1 MHSGYNSP
9 SQRYLQVITGL
20 SEQKSRM
27 AWLAEHIPKLGRTG
41 IVYTLTK
48 RATGEVARW
57 LRHRG
62 IFAYEY
68 NSTVVGGFRSNYQY
82 CKHLVSCLMDSN
94 NSVEV
99 LIATKAL
106 RGIDCAPGVDYI
118 IHYQAPG
125 SVRGY
130 YEQVEGANCR
140 KAVLLPGVEDGSI
153 IKYFNRNDSSPNWE
167 AEWRGI
173 KNYIHTQQCR
183 IAFLQRVC
191 EGRYV
196 RNCGCCDNCSQRPL
210 INPNVSPNLVLE
222 AQGFLQ
228 KSEFSVKLPVRIPDG
243 ALVEYPFRGNLP
255 ILLHA
260 SDTRVLSRWA
270 DAGWGSVVKKG
281 KEENLYLGD
290 DLVNA
295 VSEMIIKRWSP
306 SPFPRW
312 LTCIPSA
319 RNRALVHSFSERLA
333 RKLGLPFREALI
345 ATGRSEP
352 QKDQV
357 GDYSQCK
364 NLDGAF
370 NIKREWIS
378 SAPLFLIDDIVDSGW
393 TFAIA
398 SALLRQFGS
407 GGVYPVALSSTAT
420 GA

>member
-9 SQRYLQVITGL
+9 SQRYLQVIPGL
-20 SEQKSRM
+20 SEQISRM
-27 AWLAEHIPKLGRTG
+27 AWLAEHIPKLGKTG

-48 RATGEVARW
+48 RATKEVARW
-57 LRHRG
+57 LRHKG
-62 IFAYEY
+62 VFAYEY
-68 NSTVVGGFRSNYQY
+68 NAEVVGGFRNNYQY
-82 CKHLVSCLMDSN
+82 RKHLVSCLMDN

-125 SVRGY
+125 SVREY

-140 KAVLLPGVEDGSI
+140 KAVLLPGVEGGRI
-153 IKYFNRNDSSPNWE
+153 IKSFNRNDSSSNWE

-191 EGRYV
+191 EDRSV
-196 RNCGCCDNCSQRPL
+196 RNCGCCDNCCQRPC
-210 INPNVSPNLVLE
+210 INPNVNPNLVLE
-222 AQGFLQ
+222 AWGILQ
-228 KSEFSVKLPVRIPDG
+228 KSEFSVKLPVRIPEG
-243 ALVEYPFRGNLP
+243 SLVEYPFRGNIP
-255 ILLHA
+255 KPLHA
-260 SDTRVLSRWA
+260 SDIRVLSRWA
-270 DAGWGSVVKKG
+270 DAGWGSVAKKG
-281 KEENLYLGD
+281 KEEDLYLGD

-295 VSEMIIKRWSP
+295 ASEMIIRRWRP
-306 SPFPRW
+306 APFPRW

-319 RNRALVHSFSERLA
+319 RNPALVRSFAERLA
-333 RKLGLPFREALI
+333 GKLGLPFQEVLM
-345 ATGRSEP
+345 ATGRSQP

-357 GDYSQCK
+357 GDFNQCK

-370 NIKREWIS
+370 TIRRGWVSNE
-378 SAPLFLIDDIVDSGW
+378 PLFLIDDIVDSGW
-393 TFAIA
+393 TFAITT
-398 SALLRQFGS
+398 ALLRQFGS
-407 GGVYPVALSSTAT
+407 GEVYPVALSSTAA